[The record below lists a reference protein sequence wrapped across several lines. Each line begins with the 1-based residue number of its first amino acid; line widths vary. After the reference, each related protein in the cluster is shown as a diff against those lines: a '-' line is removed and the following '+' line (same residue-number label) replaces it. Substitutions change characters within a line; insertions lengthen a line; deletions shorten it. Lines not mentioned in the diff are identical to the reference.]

1 MFVHLVFRVN
11 CMLRNRLKRAAI
23 SLVEVMIAMAILS
36 TLALPMGMFLV
47 EQLRG
52 SSQLGDYYQILNLLE
67 EKVDIALEMRF
78 QDIPTGEVKDVLIES
93 EGGRSLDLRPA
104 EVARNLVSF
113 RMRSELLSVSC
124 SAMKDAAS
132 SELQTVVAEDGMKRI
147 EIFAEWG
154 DNRQHSLNLVAY
166 RANL

>member
-1 MFVHLVFRVN
+1 
-11 CMLRNRLKRAAI
+11 MLRIRQKRAAV

-47 EQLRG
+47 EQMRG

-67 EKVDIALEMRF
+67 EKLEIALEMRF
-78 QDIPTGEVKDVLIES
+78 QDIPVGEIKDMLVES
-93 EGGRSLDLRPA
+93 EGSRGLDLCPA
-104 EVARNLVSF
+104 EVARNLVTF
-113 RMRSELLSVSC
+113 RMRSELLPVSL
-124 SAMKDAAS
+124 SALKSAAS
-132 SELQTVVAEDGMKRI
+132 SELQSIVAEDGMKRI

-154 DNRQHSLNLVAY
+154 EKRQHSLNLVAY

>member
-1 MFVHLVFRVN
+1 MSAHLFFWVKY
-11 CMLRNRLKRAAI
+11 MLRNRQKRAAI

-47 EQLRG
+47 EQMRG

-67 EKVDIALEMRF
+67 EKLETALEIRF
-78 QDIPTGEVKDVLIES
+78 QDIPVGDIRDVLVES
-93 EGGRSLDLRPA
+93 EGHRGLDLRPA
-104 EVARNLVSF
+104 EVARNIVSF
-113 RMRSELLSVSC
+113 RMRSELLPVNC
-124 SAMKDAAS
+124 AALKSATS
-132 SELQTVVAEDGMKRI
+132 SEIQSVNVEDGMKRI

-154 DNRQHSLNLVAY
+154 EKRQHSLNLVAY